1 MENKRKRLFRF
12 LLLIFWSNIV
22 LLVVVLAGLLFSKD
36 FAFGNSAHANVVFEQ
51 YSIIISLACIPVSL
65 KLFHSRYQKILPL
78 EENKFLDKYPVAYIT
93 RLFILDAV
101 AILNLAGL
109 YLFDS
114 RNAMYMTI
122 IIIFAL
128 FFCYPGRK
136 ALEENRKDLSQ
147 NDINEE

>member
-1 MENKRKRLFRF
+1 MENKRKRLFKS
-12 LLLIFWSNIV
+12 LLLLFWSNIV
-22 LLVVVLAGLLFSKD
+22 LLPVVLTGLLFSKD

-65 KLFHSRYQKILPL
+65 KLFHSRYRKILPL
-78 EENKFLDKYPVAYIT
+78 EEDTFLDKYLVAYIT

-101 AILNLAGL
+101 AILNLTGL

-128 FFCYPGRK
+128 FFCYPSRK
-136 ALEENRKDLSQ
+136 ALEGNKTDSPR
-147 NDINEE
+147 NGINKE

>member
-1 MENKRKRLFRF
+1 MKNKQRQVYKSLMAVFWLNVI
-12 LLLIFWSNIV
+12 LLLAVLSV
-22 LLVVVLAGLLFSKD
+22 LLFIKGIALS
-36 FAFGNSAHANVVFEQ
+36 NSVSSNVVFEQ
-51 YSIIISLACIPVSL
+51 YSIIVSLACIPISL
-65 KLFHSRYQKILPL
+65 KLFHSQYQKILPL
-78 EENKFLDKYPVAYIT
+78 EEDKFLEKYFITYIT

-128 FFCYPGRK
+128 FFCYPSKK
-136 ALEENRKDLSQ
+136 ALDNRQDNENDLNKD
-147 NDINEE
+147 